1 MTRRVFYLTGTRADF
16 GLMTHTLLT
25 MHAQPTLEVGV
36 LVTGMHLSARYGL
49 TVGDIEATGLPIV
62 ARIPVDVDTTT
73 GLAMATAV
81 GEITSKLSVVL
92 AEHRPDV
99 LVLLGDR
106 GEMMAGAI
114 AALYQNIPIVHIH
127 GGELSGTV
135 DEPIRH
141 AISKLSHYHF
151 VATQGARERLI
162 KMGED
167 AAHIF
172 VTGAPGLD
180 GLTDLP
186 RLERAEWCQQYGF
199 SEQKKQALFLFHPV
213 VQNQMAAAEQAQA
226 ALDGVLALGL
236 EVLALMPNADAGGS
250 AIRDHLLDVASSG
263 RIKLLKHLSRV
274 DYLHA
279 LSHVAVLVGNSSSGI
294 IEAASFQLPVVNIGS
309 RQNQREQSGNVIN
322 VEAVTTDVSKA
333 IVAATSLTRGDW
345 HNVYGDGQASV
356 RITNLLNELSF
367 APSILEKT
375 NAY

>member
-16 GLMTHTLLT
+16 GLMTHALCT
-25 MHAQPTLEVGV
+25 MHAQPSLDVGV
-36 LVTGMHLSARYGL
+36 VVTGMHLSACYGL
-49 TVGDIEATGLPIV
+49 TVCDIEATGLPII

-81 GEITSKLSVVL
+81 GDITSKLSAVL
-92 AEHRPDV
+92 AEYRPDV

-151 VATQGARERLI
+151 TATTGARERLI

-167 AAHIF
+167 ANRIF

-186 RLERAEWCQQYGF
+186 HLQRAMWCQQYGF
-199 SEQKKQALFLFHPV
+199 SEHKQQALFLFHPV
-213 VQNQMAAAEQAQA
+213 VQNQAEAAAQARA
-226 ALDGVLALGL
+226 ALDGVLALDL

-250 AIRDHLLDVASSG
+250 AIRDYLSSVAATW
-263 RIKLLKHLSRV
+263 RIKLLNHLSRV
-274 DYLHA
+274 DYLQA
-279 LSHVAVLVGNSSSGI
+279 LSHAAVLVGNSSSGI
-294 IEAASFQLPVVNIGS
+294 IEAASFQLSVVNIGS

-322 VEAVTTDVSKA
+322 VEAVTEDVTNA
-333 IVAATSLTRGDW
+333 LVAALSLPRGHW
-345 HNVYGDGQASV
+345 LNVYGDGQASM
-356 RITNLLNELSF
+356 RITKLLNELSL